1 LQPWQ
6 SLWSCNLGS
15 STSSQ
20 LHPVDLMAV
29 NVSLLL
35 AEKLTIYANISR
47 YQPAPNMAVPAPRLY
62 GQCPRCGSLLEVDQ
76 FGCLMIDGVVES
88 CATRVWSSQSE
99 DGTEVPTELASDSHD
114 EATLVQAI
122 ALVAMEPMDAALATA
137 LLDAAAPNAAA
148 TVDLAAPL
156 ATAPAASAPRA
167 AAGGGPGMVPH
178 VRVGEEVFV
187 HQAGIKR
194 KLK

>member
-1 LQPWQ
+1 MVVALLRNCIRLISWQ
-6 SLWSCNLGS
+6 SLY
-15 STSSQ
+15 
-20 LHPVDLMAV
+20 P
-29 NVSLLL
+29 
-35 AEKLTIYANISR
+35 R

-88 CATRVWSSQSE
+88 CTTRVWSSQSE

-148 TVDLAAPL
+148 TVAQACRIQISLGHIFIRMYL
-156 ATAPAASAPRA
+156 GYRVILPRL
-167 AAGGGPGMVPH
+167 
-178 VRVGEEVFV
+178 F
-187 HQAGIKR
+187 
-194 KLK
+194 L

>member
-1 LQPWQ
+1 
-6 SLWSCNLGS
+6 
-15 STSSQ
+15 
-20 LHPVDLMAV
+20 
-29 NVSLLL
+29 
-35 AEKLTIYANISR
+35 
-47 YQPAPNMAVPAPRLY
+47 
-62 GQCPRCGSLLEVDQ
+62 
-76 FGCLMIDGVVES
+76 MIDGVVES
-88 CATRVWSSQSE
+88 CTTRVWSSQSE
-99 DGTEVPTELASDSHD
+99 EGTEVPTELASDSHD

-122 ALVAMEPMDAALATA
+122 ALVAMEPMDAALAWWMPAATPHATA

-156 ATAPAASAPRA
+156 ATAPAASAPHA
-167 AAGGGPGMVPH
+167 AAGGGPGMVHH

>member
-1 LQPWQ
+1 
-6 SLWSCNLGS
+6 
-15 STSSQ
+15 
-20 LHPVDLMAV
+20 MAV

-76 FGCLMIDGVVES
+76 FGCLMIDGLVES
-88 CATRVWSSQSE
+88 CATRVC
-99 DGTEVPTELASDSHD
+99 
-114 EATLVQAI
+114 
-122 ALVAMEPMDAALATA
+122 
-137 LLDAAAPNAAA
+137 
-148 TVDLAAPL
+148 
-156 ATAPAASAPRA
+156 
-167 AAGGGPGMVPH
+167 PGMVHH